1 MQKIENDKPSL
12 RPGYYWTWKLL
23 SRGFQV
29 SECASIRR
37 VSEEEIWG
45 HAIRAME
52 SGLAV
57 EPGWLLSSS
66 ELAVLRDELPVA
78 TTDESTMQLRPI
90 LERLPEGFTRQ
101 HVQVFLKCQR
111 LKP

>member
-1 MQKIENDKPSL
+1 M
-12 RPGYYWTWKLL
+12 
-23 SRGFQV
+23 
-29 SECASIRR
+29 SECAAIRR
-37 VSEEEIWG
+37 VSEEEIWD
-45 HAIRAME
+45 HAIRAVE

-78 TTDESTMQLRPI
+78 AAHEPTPQLRPI